1 MASDPLFPP
10 LVRKAIIDSILKDSA
25 ATEVTKKLFCKPLM
39 CMGARTDRRMGYQAP
54 GVQAMGH
61 GSRALHGAFVA
72 SHFAYDPLH
81 GCEATA
87 HAWGI
92 VVTCSALCCA
102 ASLAEENVLTA
113 TFDIAKSFD
122 DLQLAHKKEV
132 YCTIVT
138 AQVGLVW
145 PAL

>member
-61 GSRALHGAFVA
+61 GSRALHGIFRV
-72 SHFAYDPLH
+72 PLTLH
-81 GCEATA
+81 AILSMCATRVG
-87 HAWGI
+87 H
-92 VVTCSALCCA
+92 CSDVICL
-102 ASLAEENVLTA
+102 VLRSVPGRGERA
-113 TFDIAKSFD
+113 DG
-122 DLQLAHKKEV
+122 DL
-132 YCTIVT
+132 
-138 AQVGLVW
+138 
-145 PAL
+145 